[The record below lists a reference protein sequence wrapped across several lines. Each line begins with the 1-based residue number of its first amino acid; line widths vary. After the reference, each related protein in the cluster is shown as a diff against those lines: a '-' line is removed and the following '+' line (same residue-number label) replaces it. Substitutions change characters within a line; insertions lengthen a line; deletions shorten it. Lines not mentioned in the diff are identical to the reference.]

1 MCLNLRALETAHRG
15 FGRDNVVYC
24 YNDFAYHSDCDFIM
38 PPEILHE
45 ITYLLATIGAIWV
58 SYRKVKKD
66 VEETKKAITNNH
78 GIHIREDL
86 DNKHNDTLF
95 MLQSIL
101 RKIDSLEN
109 TDKVISEKISRLEH
123 VSEDTHSK
131 LWQAINNMK
140 ETYVIYKHAKRM
152 KREENE

>member
-1 MCLNLRALETAHRG
+1 MSLRVLETVHRG

-24 YNDFAYHSDCDFIM
+24 CNDFAYYPDCDFVM

-45 ITYLLATIGAIWV
+45 ITYLVATIGAIWLSV
-58 SYRKVKKD
+58 RRLKKD
-66 VEETKKAITNNH
+66 VEDTKKAITNNH

-101 RKIDSLEN
+101 RKIESLER
-109 TDKVISEKISRLEH
+109 TDKVISKKISRLEH

-131 LWQAINNMK
+131 LWRAINNMK
-140 ETYVIYKHAKRM
+140 ETYVIYKHAKKM

>member
-1 MCLNLRALETAHRG
+1 
-15 FGRDNVVYC
+15 
-24 YNDFAYHSDCDFIM
+24 M

-45 ITYLLATIGAIWV
+45 ITYLVATIGAIWV

-101 RKIDSLEN
+101 RKIDSLES

-131 LWQAINNMK
+131 LWRAINNMK

-152 KREENE
+152 KREENG

>member
-1 MCLNLRALETAHRG
+1 MFSSLPALGIAHKG
-15 FGRDNVVYC
+15 FGRDNAIYC
-24 YNDFAYHSDCDFIM
+24 YNDFAYYSDSDFIM

-45 ITYLLATIGAIWV
+45 ITYLVATMGAIWV
-58 SYRKVKKD
+58 SFRKVKKD

-101 RKIDSLEN
+101 KKIDSLES

-131 LWQAINNMK
+131 LWRAINNLK
-140 ETYVIYKHAKRM
+140 ETYAIYKHAKRM